1 MNTRSKSTLFL
12 IEQLIVVAVFAISAA
27 ACITILASAYFTSV
41 EMRDLRKAILVA
53 ENVAETF
60 KATNGSTYSV
70 AIVLGGEDK
79 IITKSDGDELITT
92 VYYDSDWQV
101 TYESIATY
109 KLELTQA
116 ISSPDATHRVVS
128 GEVAVSKLTGEEILY
143 FPVAAREL
151 RVIGGDIN
159 E

>member
-1 MNTRSKSTLFL
+1 MNSRSKSTLFL

-60 KATNGSTYSV
+60 KATNGSTFSV

-79 IITKSDGDELITT
+79 IVTKSNGEDLVTT
-92 VYYDSDWQV
+92 VYYDCDWQV
-101 TYESIATY
+101 TYISNATY
-109 KLELTQA
+109 KLELTQT
-116 ISSPDATHRVVS
+116 IATPNKPHTVVS
-128 GEVAVSKLTGEEILY
+128 GGLVVSKLTGEEIIA
-143 FPVAAREL
+143 FPIAAREL
-151 RVIGGDIN
+151 RGGDVY

>member
-1 MNTRSKSTLFL
+1 MGTRSKSTLFL

-41 EMRDLRKAILVA
+41 ETRDLRKAILVA

-60 KATNGSTYSV
+60 KATNGSTYSIS
-70 AIVLGGEDK
+70 IVLDGEDM
-79 IITKSDGDELITT
+79 IAIKSQGNELITI

-101 TYESIATY
+101 SYENNATY
-109 KLELTQA
+109 MLSLTRPADPDTSLNVITGELT
-116 ISSPDATHRVVS
+116 
-128 GEVAVSKLTGEEILY
+128 VSKVSGEEILS
-143 FPVAAREL
+143 FPVAAKAL
-151 RVIGGDIN
+151 FDGGEIN

>member
-41 EMRDLRKAILVA
+41 ETRDLRKAILVA

-60 KATNGSTYSV
+60 KATNGSTFSV
-70 AIVLGGEDK
+70 AHVLGGDDK
-79 IITKSDGDELITT
+79 IITKSNGDNLITT
-92 VYYDSDWQV
+92 VYYDNDWQV
-101 TYESIATY
+101 CYESTAAY
-109 KLELTQA
+109 KLQLIQT
-116 ISSPDATHRVVS
+116 INMPDVTHRVVT
-128 GEVAVSKLTGEEILY
+128 GELTVSKLTGEEILS

-151 RVIGGDIN
+151 RGGVVH